1 MTKNLKVACSF
12 VENDG
17 AYEINFD
24 YADNDGIAVKKGI
37 KGDNPRKMLNEL
49 QQDIT
54 RDLIQQTKNLK
65 QAKENDKSDKNVEK
79 EDYINQLKQTVKE
92 LTQQNNSLKADLQI
106 LQRRADDA
114 VNKLMQLEEKQ
125 VSTEDDEDDEE
136 DEFIWLLKDL
146 GFKPCFR
153 F

>member
-17 AYEINFD
+17 TYEINFD

-79 EDYINQLKQTVKE
+79 KDDINQLKQTIKE
-92 LTQQNNSLKADLQI
+92 LTQQNYSLKADLQT

-125 VSTEDDEDDEE
+125 TSTEDDEE
-136 DEFIWLLKDL
+136 DEFVLWLKDL
-146 GFKPCFR
+146 GFKPYFR